1 MRYDLRDLA
10 LRAFF
15 LTAGGVAAL
24 LLVLKGYGAALPGVA
39 IGGALG
45 AFLATRAEQG
55 TEKG

>member
-10 LRAFF
+10 LRALF

-24 LLVLKGYGAALPGVA
+24 LLSLKGYGAALPAVA

-45 AFLATRAEQG
+45 AFLATRVEQG
-55 TEKG
+55 QE